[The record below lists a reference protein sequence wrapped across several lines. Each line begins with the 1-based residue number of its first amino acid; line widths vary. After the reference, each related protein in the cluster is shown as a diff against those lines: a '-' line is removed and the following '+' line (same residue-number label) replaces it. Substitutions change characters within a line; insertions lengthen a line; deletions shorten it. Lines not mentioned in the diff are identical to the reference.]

1 MTDPTSEDPTA
12 PVREPTDPAR
22 PRPTPSAQA
31 ASRARRIGGRP
42 MPGPRNDLPATR
54 TDASAGDAGA
64 SAGAARTVTEPAPA
78 AAPAGLPTRPTRQ
91 PLDADALRR
100 RISRLGW
107 IIAAVSGL
115 AAVALLVVGLW
126 LTDGV
131 WWAKSS
137 TSALRE
143 QVRQQVLAAAK
154 TCTAAILSY
163 DYRTLDQNEKA
174 GQACATGQLK
184 ADYTKLM
191 DATVKKIAPQ
201 SKAVQVMQVAKA
213 AITSVS
219 PDGKQWVV
227 LVYGQ
232 ESVTTSKVTSPR
244 LDISSAS
251 VTLNNVGGVW
261 LVSNMT
267 TTA

>member
-1 MTDPTSEDPTA
+1 
-12 PVREPTDPAR
+12 
-22 PRPTPSAQA
+22 
-31 ASRARRIGGRP
+31 
-42 MPGPRNDLPATR
+42 MPGPRGGGPAGVSG
-54 TDASAGDAGA
+54 DEAASGEAGA
-64 SAGAARTVTEPAPA
+64 SGATGATGAAATATEPTSPLATEPTSPPA
-78 AAPAGLPTRPTRQ
+78 TNK
-91 PLDADALRR
+91 LRLTKVAR
-100 RISRLGW
+100 TKSVGT
-107 IIAAVSGL
+107 V
-115 AAVALLVVGLW
+115 AAVAALAAAVLLGVGLW

-137 TSALRE
+137 TSAHRE

-163 DYRTLDQNEKA
+163 DYRTLDQNERT

-191 DATVKKIAPQ
+191 DTTVKTIAPQ
-201 SKAVQVMQVAKA
+201 NKAVQVLQVAKA
-213 AITSVS
+213 GITSVS
-219 PDGKQWVV
+219 SDGKQWVI

-232 ESVTTSKVTSPR
+232 QSVTTSTVTSPR

>member
-1 MTDPTSEDPTA
+1 VK
-12 PVREPTDPAR
+12 PV
-22 PRPTPSAQA
+22 
-31 ASRARRIGGRP
+31 
-42 MPGPRNDLPATR
+42 
-54 TDASAGDAGA
+54 
-64 SAGAARTVTEPAPA
+64 
-78 AAPAGLPTRPTRQ
+78 RQ
-91 PLDADALRR
+91 PLDADGLRR

-107 IIAAVSGL
+107 IIAAVAAL
-115 AAVALLVVGLW
+115 AAAVLLGVGLW

-137 TSALRE
+137 TSAHRE

-163 DYRTLDQNEKA
+163 DYRTLAQNEKT

-191 DATVKKIAPQ
+191 DTTVKTIAPQ
-201 SKAVQVMQVAKA
+201 NKAVQVLQVAKA
-213 AITSVS
+213 GITSVS
-219 PDGKQWVV
+219 SDGKQWVI

-232 ESVTTSKVTSPR
+232 QSVTTSTVTSPR

>member
-1 MTDPTSEDPTA
+1 VGTG
-12 PVREPTDPAR
+12 PTDTTGPTGSTGSLGKPGSTAVR
-22 PRPTPSAQA
+22 PVKP
-31 ASRARRIGGRP
+31 
-42 MPGPRNDLPATR
+42 
-54 TDASAGDAGA
+54 
-64 SAGAARTVTEPAPA
+64 V
-78 AAPAGLPTRPTRQ
+78 RQ
-91 PLDADALRR
+91 PLDADGLRR

-107 IIAAVSGL
+107 IIAAVAAL
-115 AAVALLVVGLW
+115 AAAVLLGVGLW

-137 TSALRE
+137 TSAHRE

-163 DYRTLDQNEKA
+163 DYRTLAQNEKT

-191 DATVKKIAPQ
+191 DTTVKTIAPQ
-201 SKAVQVMQVAKA
+201 NKAVQVLQVAKA
-213 AITSVS
+213 GITSVS
-219 PDGKQWVV
+219 SDGKQWVI

-232 ESVTTSKVTSPR
+232 QSVTTSTVTSPR
-244 LDISSAS
+244 LASSSAS